1 MPLQAKLFLVIGALS
16 ALLSVLLGAIAAHIP
31 SETLQA
37 TMQWFTTGMQYHQF
51 HALALIAIGLLLA
64 HWPSRWFIAAGWLMV
79 AGTVLFVGNL
89 YLRSIFG
96 IQDFHALTPY
106 GGWAYLAG
114 WLSLAIGV
122 ATWHRE
128 PYSHGDSLRSHHG

>member
-16 ALLSVLLGAIAAHIP
+16 AFLSVLLGAIAAHIP

-37 TMQWFTTGMQYHQF
+37 AMHWFNTGMQYHQF
-51 HALALIAIGLLLA
+51 HALALLAVGLLML
-64 HWPSRWFIAAGWLMV
+64 HWPSRWFVAAGWLMIV
-79 AGTVLFVGNL
+79 GTLLFVGNL

-96 IQDFHALTPY
+96 IHDFHALTPY

-114 WLSLAIGV
+114 WLSLATGV
-122 ATWHRE
+122 VACRR
-128 PYSHGDSLRSHHG
+128 G